1 MNYDVTIAR
10 LIRDA
15 WNNGTFDRIRELYI
29 SNNVNVKPTIPSIYD
44 IENSFKALLWKAID
58 NKTACDS
65 CIRVDL
71 IENGEIHEFK
81 VSFEINLISGSN
93 NKLYIDKPIKIVD
106 ARNNNYD
113 VVSITN
119 DETNTIIKIK
129 NILSNVCT
137 GKTLNKN
144 YFNDFGLD
152 EYPLTDQWANSV
164 TKHKKKHMDCGND

>member
-1 MNYDVTIAR
+1 MKYDITITKI
-10 LIRDA
+10 IRDA
-15 WNNGTFDRIRELYI
+15 WNNGTFDRIRELYKTYA
-29 SNNVNVKPTIPSIYD
+29 SAASPKIPSIYD
-44 IENSFKALLWKAID
+44 IENLVKTLLWRSVEE
-58 NKTACDS
+58 KTVCES
-65 CIRVDL
+65 GIRVDL
-71 IENGEIHEFK
+71 IQNGEMHEFRM
-81 VSFEINLISGSN
+81 SYQIDLISASN
-93 NKLYIDKPIKIVD
+93 YNFTFDKPIKIVD

-129 NILSNVCT
+129 NISSNVGT